1 MIDVAP
7 KSLTDF
13 EALPRD
19 GAPRRSS
26 KARFVALPLVAALLG
41 GAGWYGYGH
50 YEASHAAAPA
60 ATPLPTV
67 TVAVP
72 AERDVDVRLTGLG
85 QFSAINRVELRAQV
99 GGSLTEIHFKDG
111 DIVRKGDL
119 LFVIDPRPYEIK
131 LAEAQAQLET
141 AKARLGLADSQLARS
156 QSLARSQYA
165 TQETLDQR
173 VNEQSAA
180 RAAVDTSE
188 ARVRDA
194 KLDLEYTRVTAPF
207 SGRMSARQVSLGGLI
222 AGSRAGASATTLLA
236 TIVSL
241 DPIYLDFD
249 MSEGD
254 WLKFQRSRDQ
264 KQPLSKTVTAA
275 LGDEAGF
282 DRTGKLDFV
291 DNVLNRSSGT
301 IHARATYA
309 NPDLFLSPGQFARVR
324 VALSKPAP
332 ALLVPDAAVLPDQSD
347 FVVMTVGAD
356 DVVTPK
362 KVEVGDLRDGLRVI
376 RSGLAPTDRVIVDG
390 IALAR
395 PGTKVSAKQA
405 TVAVASAQN

>member
-1 MIDVAP
+1 MNVAP
-7 KSLTDF
+7 KSLSDF
-13 EALPRD
+13 EAVP
-19 GAPRRSS
+19 AEVTTKRSG
-26 KARFVALPLVAALLG
+26 KGRLLALPLVALLLG
-41 GAGWYGYGH
+41 GTGFYGYSH
-50 YEASHAAAPA
+50 YEAAHAVAPAAAPV
-60 ATPLPTV
+60 PHV
-67 TVAVP
+67 TVASPVG
-72 AERDVDVRLTGLG
+72 RDVDVRLSGLG

-99 GGSLTEIHFKDG
+99 GGTLTEIHFQDG
-111 DIVRKGDL
+111 DIVKKGAL

-131 LAEAQAQLET
+131 LAQAKALVET
-141 AKARLGLADSQLARS
+141 AKARLALAESQLARS
-156 QSLARSQYA
+156 QSLAKSQFA

-173 VNEQSAA
+173 SNEVAA
-180 RAAVDTSE
+180 AKATLDDGQ

-194 KLDLEYTRVTAPF
+194 QLDLEYTRVTAPF
-207 SGRMSARQVSLGGLI
+207 TGRIGARQPSLGSLI
-222 AGSRAGASATTLLA
+222 AGSRAAASATTLLA

-249 MSEGD
+249 MSEND
-254 WLKFQRSRDQ
+254 WLKFQRERRDQ
-264 KQPLSKTVTAA
+264 SAPLSKVVTAS
-275 LGDEAGF
+275 LGDEARF
-282 DRTGKLDFV
+282 DRQGKLDFV

-309 NPDLFLSPGQFARVR
+309 NPDLFLSPGQFARIR
-324 VALSKPAP
+324 LALSKPAP

-395 PGTKVSAKQA
+395 PGTKVAAKTA
-405 TVAVASAQN
+405 TVAVASAQD

>member
-13 EALPRD
+13 EAIPRE
-19 GAPRRSS
+19 GTRTKPGKGRLLAM
-26 KARFVALPLVAALLG
+26 PLVAMLLG
-41 GAGWYGYGH
+41 SAGWYGLTQFEG
-50 YEASHAAAPA
+50 SHAAVAVAGPV
-60 ATPLPTV
+60 PDV
-67 TVAVP
+67 TVATP
-72 AERDVDVRLTGLG
+72 ATRDVDVRLTGLG
-85 QFSAINRVELRAQV
+85 QFSAIDRVELRAQV
-99 GGSLTEIHFKDG
+99 GGTLTEIHFKDG

-131 LAEAQAQLET
+131 LAQAKAMVET

-156 QSLARSQYA
+156 QSLARSQFA

-180 RAAVDTSE
+180 RAAIDDAE

-207 SGRMSARQVSLGGLI
+207 SGRLGARQVSLGGLI
-222 AGSRAGASATTLLA
+222 AGSRAAASATTLLA

-249 MSEGD
+249 MSEQD
-254 WLKFQRSRDQ
+254 WIKFQRSRDQ
-264 KQPLSKTVTAA
+264 KQPLAKTVTAS
-275 LGDEAGF
+275 LSDEAGF
-282 DRTGKLDFV
+282 DRQGKLDFV
-291 DNVLNRSSGT
+291 DNVMNRSSGT

-347 FVVMTVGAD
+347 SVVMTVGDD

-376 RSGLAPTDRVIVDG
+376 RAGLTPTDRVIVDG
-390 IALAR
+390 IVRAR
-395 PGTKVSAKQA
+395 PGTKVSAKLA
-405 TVAVASAQN
+405 TVAVAPAQN